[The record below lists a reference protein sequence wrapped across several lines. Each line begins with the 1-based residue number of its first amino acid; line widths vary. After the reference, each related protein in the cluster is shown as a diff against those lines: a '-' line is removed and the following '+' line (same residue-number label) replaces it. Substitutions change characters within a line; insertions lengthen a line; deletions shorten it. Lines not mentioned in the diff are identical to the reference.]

1 MDFNFSEEQLQL
13 QDAITRF
20 VQGDYDFEHHRKVV
34 ASADGWDRK
43 AWQGLADLGV
53 LAMIVPEDQGPR
65 LRPHRDAA
73 GAAGHRT
80 GAAGRAAAD
89 QRRDRH
95 GPRARLRAGA
105 GAFGAAR

>member
-53 LAMIVPEDQGPR
+53 LAMIVPEDQGASATAPSR
-65 LRPHRDAA
+65 RSWRCRPPD
-73 GAAGHRT
+73 
-80 GAAGRAAAD
+80 
-89 QRRDRH
+89 RRCWPSRC
-95 GPRARLRAGA
+95 
-105 GAFGAAR
+105 